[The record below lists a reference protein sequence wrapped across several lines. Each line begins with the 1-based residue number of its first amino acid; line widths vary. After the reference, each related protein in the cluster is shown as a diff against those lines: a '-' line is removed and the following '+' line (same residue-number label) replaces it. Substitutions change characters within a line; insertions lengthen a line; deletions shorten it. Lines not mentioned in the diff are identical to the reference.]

1 MVIACLRALD
11 LTHQYLAHFVKSL
24 LRSVLKM
31 FNVLGLKAFD
41 VKVNICS
48 KGGQPTPAEYNFG
61 WVI

>member
-1 MVIACLRALD
+1 
-11 LTHQYLAHFVKSL
+11 
-24 LRSVLKM
+24 M
-31 FNVLGLKAFD
+31 FNVLDLKEFD